1 MFLFL
6 FFSFH
11 LIIGGP
17 ILDGIKPRSRFCR
30 YLCCIGPFKFS
41 CALLL
46 CRYFLLV
53 IYSYFLVFD
62 SVEVTLDII
71 NFI

>member
-1 MFLFL
+1 MFFFLFL

-11 LIIGGP
+11 LIVGGP
-17 ILDGIKPRSRFCR
+17 ILDGIKPISIFFSVDIF
-30 YLCCIGPFKFS
+30 CCIGPFKFS

-53 IYSYFLVFD
+53 INSYFLAFY
-62 SVEVTLDII
+62 SVEVTLDI
-71 NFI
+71 